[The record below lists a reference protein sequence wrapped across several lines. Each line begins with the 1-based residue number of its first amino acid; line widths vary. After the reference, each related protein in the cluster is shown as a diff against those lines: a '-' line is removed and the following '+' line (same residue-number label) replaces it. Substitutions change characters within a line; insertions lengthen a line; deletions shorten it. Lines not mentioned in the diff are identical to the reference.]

1 MIASGGAA
9 GCGASEYGPVLSVP
23 WEHPF
28 GRIPS
33 GALGDL
39 VAVSCR
45 FFLQR
50 HPCRPSVPNVK
61 KDQLRRLK
69 AAQKRRAKR
78 QVADD
83 HPIAA
88 RRSQRDRPDPVEQAY
103 GRLVETVL
111 GWAETVSGRGRH
123 DVSAASRCFL
133 KFSEPREPTAAEL
146 LRRIDA
152 LSSGKDVTE
161 RHLRV
166 AVQRLLELASEYES
180 AEQNDA
186 ALLDYLRMIS
196 Q

>member
-1 MIASGGAA
+1 M
-9 GCGASEYGPVLSVP
+9 
-23 WEHPF
+23 
-28 GRIPS
+28 
-33 GALGDL
+33 
-39 VAVSCR
+39 
-45 FFLQR
+45 
-50 HPCRPSVPNVK
+50 K

-88 RRSQRDRPDPVEQAY
+88 RPSQADPVEQAY
-103 GRLVETVL
+103 GRLVEAVL
-111 GWAETVSGRGRH
+111 GWAETVSRRGRH
-123 DVSAASRCFL
+123 DVSAASRCYL

-146 LRRIDA
+146 LQRIDA
-152 LSSGKDVTE
+152 LSSSKDVTE

-166 AVQRLLELASEYES
+166 AVQRLLDLASEYES